1 MTDLIKG
8 EFKKINIT
16 NHIKNIGIA
25 NIVIFGTLLVLTY
38 TTRAFKIWN
47 ITSIFYVIDC
57 LVRATFMIFSSM
69 IGCKIIINELKYGS
83 NTQIEEYERNIKTKI
98 IIICIITFFSIILS
112 DIILESSFCALNKM
126 FNILPYVL
134 NLNIIQTNI
143 FSIVIY
149 GVTSSLISII
159 PIYFG
164 ILGKSKCMT
173 IIVSII
179 LMIMFCSYD
188 NGFSLNSIIIIP
200 ISFAILGIFAAYLS
214 IRKIKFMDK

>member
-1 MTDLIKG
+1 MY
-8 EFKKINIT
+8 N
-16 NHIKNIGIA
+16 
-25 NIVIFGTLLVLTY
+25 Y
-38 TTRAFKIWN
+38 
-47 ITSIFYVIDC
+47 
-57 LVRATFMIFSSM
+57 
-69 IGCKIIINELKYGS
+69 
-83 NTQIEEYERNIKTKI
+83 
-98 IIICIITFFSIILS
+98 FFSIILS

-126 FNILPYVL
+126 FNILPYAL
-134 NLNIIQTNI
+134 NLNIIKTNI

-164 ILGKSKCMT
+164 ILGKSKFMT

-200 ISFAILGIFAAYLS
+200 ISCAILGIFAAYLS

>member
-16 NHIKNIGIA
+16 NHIKNIVIA
-25 NIVIFGTLLVLTY
+25 NIIIFGVLLVSTY

-83 NTQIEEYERNIKTKI
+83 NTQRDKYERNIKTKI

-112 DIILESSFCALNKM
+112 DIILESSFLCFKQNVQYTTLCVELKYYKNKYI
-126 FNILPYVL
+126 FHSNIWSY
-134 NLNIIQTNI
+134 I
-143 FSIVIY
+143 FI
-149 GVTSSLISII
+149 
-159 PIYFG
+159 
-164 ILGKSKCMT
+164 
-173 IIVSII
+173 
-179 LMIMFCSYD
+179 
-188 NGFSLNSIIIIP
+188 N
-200 ISFAILGIFAAYLS
+200 
-214 IRKIKFMDK
+214 

>member
-47 ITSIFYVIDC
+47 ITSIFYVIDF